1 MNSFYFDDPERKL
14 DAWSKDMM
22 DRHGWYVHFIPN
34 DNVFPN
40 KINFHTHGLPES
52 FGHPDLQICFPISTE
67 GAHQILSYIIDRIKS
82 GEQFEP
88 NRQYEKI
95 IGNNLTVEF
104 IEAMEC
110 NRKLLRIV
118 FPNKDGNYE
127 GEVFSAQFEY
137 TGI

>member
-14 DAWSKDMM
+14 DSWSRDMM
-22 DRHGWYVHFIPN
+22 VRHGWYVHFVPN
-34 DNVFPN
+34 DDDFPN
-40 KINFHTHGLPES
+40 SINYHTHGLPES

-67 GAHQILSYIIDRIKS
+67 VAHQILSYIVDQIKS

-95 IGNNLTVEF
+95 IGNNLNVEF

-118 FPNKDGNYE
+118 FPNKDGNYD
-127 GEVFSAQFEY
+127 GEVFSSQFEY